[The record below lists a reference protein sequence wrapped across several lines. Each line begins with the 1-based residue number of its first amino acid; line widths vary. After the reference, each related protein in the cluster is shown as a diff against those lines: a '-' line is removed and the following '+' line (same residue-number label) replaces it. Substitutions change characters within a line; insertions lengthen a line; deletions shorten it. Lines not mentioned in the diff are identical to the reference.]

1 MENKKKV
8 TIAQEFRTFISRGN
22 VIDLAV
28 GVIIGSAFTGIVN
41 SLVKDV
47 ILPPI
52 GVVMG
57 KVNFSDLKIILQA
70 DPEVAIAYGNLL
82 QNALNFVIVAT
93 VVFSLV
99 KAINAVQKKEEQKVD
114 NKKKETELTV
124 LKDIKKILKSKKV

>member
-8 TIAQEFRTFISRGN
+8 TLAQEFRTFISRGN

>member
-1 MENKKKV
+1 MTTTKKPS
-8 TIAQEFRTFISRGN
+8 IAQEFRTFISRGN